1 MDLWL
6 TYHTYYK
13 APDQMG
19 PIASRQMKI
28 PYVIFQGIYA
38 TKRSRDFRT
47 WPGYVLNKKA
57 LCAAQHVFT
66 NKRVDLLNLERLLP
80 GKRLTYI
87 VPGIIPEDFYFDPE
101 ARFALRRSWNVGNEP
116 VILSAAMF
124 RPGVKIRGLAWVIRA
139 CGKLFR
145 QGKRFHLVI
154 AGDGKEKARLLDLV
168 EAHLPGRV
176 RFLGKLPRDSMYRFY
191 SAGDIFAFPGIKE
204 SLGMVFLE
212 AQSCGLPV
220 VAFENGGI
228 PEVVKDRKTGLLVP
242 LYDFRAFVRA
252 IELLLSDDTLRQ
264 KMGQEARSYVRQHH
278 DLNKNYRKM
287 EEVLEKMVR
296 A

>member
-1 MDLWL
+1 
-6 TYHTYYK
+6 
-13 APDQMG
+13 
-19 PIASRQMKI
+19 
-28 PYVIFQGIYA
+28 
-38 TKRSRDFRT
+38 
-47 WPGYVLNKKA
+47 
-57 LCAAQHVFT
+57 
-66 NKRVDLLNLERLLP
+66 
-80 GKRLTYI
+80 
-87 VPGIIPEDFYFDPE
+87 
-101 ARFALRRSWNVGNEP
+101 
-116 VILSAAMF
+116 
-124 RPGVKIRGLAWVIRA
+124 VIRA